1 VNGKVLL
8 GVRIGVVL
16 LLIAALALPIKQRC
30 GDPRHSCA
38 TAPDAQ
44 GYVHYY
50 YEVQPLGVVLI
61 NSLTDA
67 DIRLHYSSGEDRVK
81 R

>member
-1 VNGKVLL
+1 VNRRVLL
-8 GVRIGVVL
+8 GGGIAGVL
-16 LLIAALALPIKQRC
+16 LLIAALALPINQRC
-30 GDPRHSCA
+30 GNPRYSCA

-61 NSLTDA
+61 NTLTAA
-67 DIRLHYSSGEDRVK
+67 DIRLHYSSGEERVK